1 MENYA
6 KKPKK
11 SNNKYVL
18 LEKPMF
24 FNSKLNKE
32 QSSIQQNNF
41 KDITINN
48 STKQYHDKKE
58 NEIKKETNKSEFNAN
73 KNINKSINI
82 NINNNKES
90 EPKKE
95 IQFRRFEVDPNE
107 TKWASRYFRP
117 GYVKSSINEED
128 LKYINEHIQNLSKK
142 EQYDFSNIEKNT
154 HVHIFLKDE
163 EIPYESSKFPST
175 FKNID
180 FHPLLKNNLSLM
192 KYDLMTPI
200 QKVIIPYIL
209 EKKDC
214 LGCAETG
221 SGKTVSFLAPI
232 ISLLLKDGPPLK
244 DKEYIKQNSKYSN
257 SCSYP
262 VCLVLVPT
270 RELAEQIYIE
280 SRKLLYKT
288 GIVSTKCYGG
298 VPFDAQMRE
307 LRAGVDIVIGTPGR
321 VFEFIEKKI
330 LFLDLIEYLV
340 IDESDRMLDMG
351 FKPQLENIIT
361 KNKQMR
367 SKDDR
372 INLMFSATI
381 PKEVED
387 ISYEF
392 MKDNCYLI
400 STNKSKGNKKGYNA
414 NENVE
419 QLIYYV
425 KEEEKIGK
433 LHEILQTAEGNVLI
447 FLEKKKSVDKLED
460 FLLSRNY
467 NAIGIHGDK
476 IQSERQ
482 KAIKQF
488 SSGEIP
494 ILVATDVASRGLD
507 FPNVSYVFNFDMPK
521 NIEDYIHRI
530 GRTGRVG
537 NKGKAISFYNDN
549 NKQIG
554 FALVNELKKS
564 GQKIPEFLE
573 EFDYYSNN
581 YYNSEKNYQLYNS
594 SDPPFDEKKDNENDL
609 SEKNKEK
616 EFGKYKDNFDK
627 YENKGHDRYY
637 KNQYNYNNYRGRGF
651 KYHRG
656 NYYKFRRN
664 NEYNGNYRKGSDNWR
679 K

>member
-1 MENYA
+1 MEN
-6 KKPKK
+6 KEKK
-11 SNNKYVL
+11 SKKQNNKYVL

-24 FNSKLNKE
+24 FNSKLNKDKE
-32 QSSIQQNNF
+32 QSSSEQNNL
-41 KDITINN
+41 KDINTNN
-48 STKQYHDKKE
+48 SSKQIPDKINIDKKKE
-58 NEIKKETNKSEFNAN
+58 NKKSELNYV
-73 KNINKSINI
+73 KNNNDNNI
-82 NINNNKES
+82 NINKES
-90 EPKKE
+90 KPTNE
-95 IQFRRFEVDPNE
+95 IKFRCFEVDPNE
-107 TKWASRYFRP
+107 TKWASRYGRP
-117 GYVKSSINEED
+117 GYVKSSKNEED
-128 LKYINEHIQNLSKK
+128 EKYINEHLKNLEKK
-142 EQYDFSNIEKNT
+142 DEFDFNAMEKNT
-154 HVHIFLKDE
+154 HIHIFLKNKEISDE
-163 EIPYESSKFPST
+163 YQQFSSS

-180 FHPLLKNNLSLM
+180 FHPLLKKNLIKM
-192 KYDLMTPI
+192 KYDKMTPI
-200 QKVIIPYIL
+200 QKAIIPYIL
-209 EKKDC
+209 QKNDC

-221 SGKTVSFLAPI
+221 SGKTVAFLAPI
-232 ISLLLKDGPPLK
+232 ISLLLKDGPPIE
-244 DKEYIKQNSKYSN
+244 DKEYLKQNSKYSN

-288 GIVSTKCYGG
+288 GIVVSKCYGG
-298 VPFDAQMRE
+298 VPIDGQIRE
-307 LRAGVDIVIGTPGR
+307 LRQGVDIVIGTPGR
-321 VFEFIEKKI
+321 IIEFIDKKV
-330 LFLDLIEYLV
+330 LYLNLIEYLV

-351 FKPQLENIIT
+351 FKPQLENIIND
-361 KNKQMR
+361 NKQM
-367 SKDDR
+367 KQKEKR

-381 PKEVED
+381 PEEVEE

-392 MKDNCYLI
+392 MKENCYLI
-400 STNKSKGNKKGYNA
+400 STNKNRGNKKEYNA

-425 KEEEKIGK
+425 KEEEKIAK
-433 LHEILQTAEGNVLI
+433 LHEILQTTEGNVLV
-447 FLEKKKSVDKLED
+447 FLEKKKSVDKLEN

-482 KAIKQF
+482 KAIKKF

-537 NKGKAISFYNDN
+537 NKGKAISFYNEN

-554 FALVNELKKS
+554 QALVNELKKS

-573 EFDYYSNN
+573 EFDYYNYNN
-581 YYNSEKNYQLYNS
+581 YQFYNG
-594 SDPPFDEKKDNENDL
+594 DITPFDD
-609 SEKNKEK
+609 NKEYNDENK
-616 EFGKYKDNFDK
+616 DQELYKYNDKFDR
-627 YENKGHDRYY
+627 YENKGYDKYY
-637 KNQYNYNNYRGRGF
+637 RNQYNYNNYRGRGY
-651 KYHRG
+651 KNYNYNRG
-656 NYYKFRRN
+656 NYYKYKRN
-664 NEYNGNYRKGSDNWR
+664 NEYNGNYHKGGDNWR

>member
-1 MENYA
+1 MEN
-6 KKPKK
+6 KEKK
-11 SNNKYVL
+11 SKKQNNKYVL

-24 FNSKLNKE
+24 FNSKLNKDKE
-32 QSSIQQNNF
+32 QSSSEQNNL
-41 KDITINN
+41 KDINTNN
-48 STKQYHDKKE
+48 SSKQIPDEINIDKKKE
-58 NEIKKETNKSEFNAN
+58 NKKSELNYV
-73 KNINKSINI
+73 KNNNDNNI
-82 NINNNKES
+82 NINKES
-90 EPKKE
+90 KPTNE
-95 IQFRRFEVDPNE
+95 IKFRCFEVDPNE
-107 TKWASRYFRP
+107 TKWASRYGRP
-117 GYVKSSINEED
+117 GYVKSSKNEED
-128 LKYINEHIQNLSKK
+128 EKYINEHLKNLEKK
-142 EQYDFSNIEKNT
+142 DEFDFNAMEKNT
-154 HVHIFLKDE
+154 HIHIFLKNKEISDE
-163 EIPYESSKFPST
+163 YQQFSSS

-180 FHPLLKNNLSLM
+180 FHPLLKKNLIKM
-192 KYDLMTPI
+192 KYDKMTPI
-200 QKVIIPYIL
+200 QKAIIPHIL
-209 EKKDC
+209 QKNDC

-221 SGKTVSFLAPI
+221 SGKTVAFLAPI
-232 ISLLLKDGPPLK
+232 ISLLLKDGPPIE
-244 DKEYIKQNSKYSN
+244 DKEYLKQNSKYSN

-288 GIVSTKCYGG
+288 GIVVSKCYGG
-298 VPFDAQMRE
+298 VPIDGQIRE
-307 LRAGVDIVIGTPGR
+307 LRQGVDIVIGTPGR
-321 VFEFIEKKI
+321 IIEFIDKKV
-330 LFLDLIEYLV
+330 LYLNLIEYLV

-351 FKPQLENIIT
+351 FKPQLENIIND
-361 KNKQMR
+361 NKQM
-367 SKDDR
+367 KQKEKR

-381 PKEVED
+381 PEEVEE

-392 MKDNCYLI
+392 MKENCYLI
-400 STNKSKGNKKGYNA
+400 STNKNRGNKKEYNA

-425 KEEEKIGK
+425 KEEEKIAK
-433 LHEILQTAEGNVLI
+433 LHEILQTTEGNVLV
-447 FLEKKKSVDKLED
+447 FLEKKKSVDKLEN

-482 KAIKQF
+482 KAIKKF

-537 NKGKAISFYNDN
+537 NKGKAISFYNEN

-554 FALVNELKKS
+554 QALVNELKKS

-573 EFDYYSNN
+573 EFDYYNYNN
-581 YYNSEKNYQLYNS
+581 YQFYNSDITPL
-594 SDPPFDEKKDNENDL
+594 DD
-609 SEKNKEK
+609 NKEYNDGNK
-616 EFGKYKDNFDK
+616 DQELYKYNDKFDR
-627 YENKGHDRYY
+627 YENKGYDKYY
-637 KNQYNYNNYRGRGF
+637 RNQYNYNNYRGRGY
-651 KYHRG
+651 KNYNYNRG
-656 NYYKFRRN
+656 NYYKYKRN
-664 NEYNGNYRKGSDNWR
+664 NEYNGNYHKGGDNWR

>member
-1 MENYA
+1 ME
-6 KKPKK
+6 KDEKK
-11 SNNKYVL
+11 SKKSTNKYVL

-32 QSSIQQNNF
+32 QSSFQQNNF
-41 KDITINN
+41 KDI
-48 STKQYHDKKE
+48 
-58 NEIKKETNKSEFNAN
+58 
-73 KNINKSINI
+73 NINKESKQNINKKEKEVKNEINKFELNINKNNI
-82 NINNNKES
+82 NINKDS

-95 IQFRRFEVDPNE
+95 IQFRRFEIDPNE
-107 TKWASRYFRP
+107 TKWASRYGRP
-117 GYVKSSINEED
+117 GFVKSSKNEED

-142 EQYDFSNIEKNT
+142 DQFDFSTIEKNT
-154 HVHIFLKDE
+154 HIHIFLKNE
-163 EIPYESSKFPST
+163 EISYESSKFPST

-180 FHPLLKNNLSLM
+180 FHPLLKNNLTLM

-209 EKKDC
+209 DKKDC

-232 ISLLLKDGPPLK
+232 ISLLLKDGPPIE
-244 DKEYIKQNSKYSN
+244 DKELLKQNSKYSN

-288 GIVSTKCYGG
+288 GIVVTKCYGG
-298 VPFDAQMRE
+298 VPFDGQMRE
-307 LRAGVDIVIGTPGR
+307 LRQGVDIVIGTPGR
-321 VFEFIEKKI
+321 IFEFIEKKI
-330 LFLDLIEYLV
+330 LYLDLIEYLV

-351 FKPQLENIIT
+351 FKPQLENIII
-361 KNKQMR
+361 KNKQM
-367 SKDDR
+367 KPKHKR

-381 PKEVED
+381 PEEVEE

-392 MKDNCYLI
+392 MNENCYLI
-400 STNKSKGNKKGYNA
+400 STNKNKGNKKGYNV

-425 KEEEKIGK
+425 KEEEKIAK
-433 LHEILQTAEGNVLI
+433 LHEILQTTEGNVLI

-488 SSGEIP
+488 SSGDIP

-537 NKGKAISFYNDN
+537 NKGKAISFYNEN

-573 EFDYYSNN
+573 EFEYYNNYNYSNN
-581 YYNSEKNYQLYNS
+581 YQFYNS
-594 SDPPFDEKKDNENDL
+594 DIPPFNDKNEYEND
-609 SEKNKEK
+609 SNEKNKEK
-616 EFGKYKDNFDK
+616 EFLKYNDKFDK
-627 YENKGHDRYY
+627 YENKGHAQYY

-651 KYHRG
+651 KYHGG

>member
-1 MENYA
+1 MEN
-6 KKPKK
+6 KEKK
-11 SNNKYVL
+11 SKKQNNKYVL

-24 FNSKLNKE
+24 FNSKLNKDKE
-32 QSSIQQNNF
+32 QSTSEQNNL
-41 KDITINN
+41 KDINTNN
-48 STKQYHDKKE
+48 SSKQIPDKINIDKKKE
-58 NEIKKETNKSEFNAN
+58 NKKSELNYV
-73 KNINKSINI
+73 KNNNDNNI
-82 NINNNKES
+82 NINKES
-90 EPKKE
+90 KPTNE
-95 IQFRRFEVDPNE
+95 IKFRCFEVDPNE
-107 TKWASRYFRP
+107 TKWASRYGRP
-117 GYVKSSINEED
+117 GYVKSSKNEED
-128 LKYINEHIQNLSKK
+128 EKYINEHLKNLEKK
-142 EQYDFSNIEKNT
+142 DEFDFNAMEKNT
-154 HVHIFLKDE
+154 HIHIFLKNKEISDE
-163 EIPYESSKFPST
+163 YQQFSSS

-180 FHPLLKNNLSLM
+180 FHPLLKKNLIKM
-192 KYDLMTPI
+192 KYDKMTPI
-200 QKVIIPYIL
+200 QKAIIPYIL
-209 EKKDC
+209 QKNDC

-221 SGKTVSFLAPI
+221 SGKTVAFLAPI
-232 ISLLLKDGPPLK
+232 ISLLLKDGPPIE
-244 DKEYIKQNSKYSN
+244 DKEYLKQNSKYSN

-288 GIVSTKCYGG
+288 GIVVSKCYGG
-298 VPFDAQMRE
+298 VPIDGQIRE
-307 LRAGVDIVIGTPGR
+307 LRQGVDIVIGTPGR
-321 VFEFIEKKI
+321 IIEFIDKKV
-330 LFLDLIEYLV
+330 LYLNLIEYLV

-351 FKPQLENIIT
+351 FKPQLENIIND
-361 KNKQMR
+361 NKQM
-367 SKDDR
+367 KQKEKR

-381 PKEVED
+381 PEEVEE

-392 MKDNCYLI
+392 MKENCYLI
-400 STNKSKGNKKGYNA
+400 STNKNRGNKKEYNA

-425 KEEEKIGK
+425 KEEEKIAK
-433 LHEILQTAEGNVLI
+433 LHEILQTTEGNVLV
-447 FLEKKKSVDKLED
+447 FLEKKKSVDKLEN

-482 KAIKQF
+482 KAIKKF

-537 NKGKAISFYNDN
+537 NKGKAISFYNEN

-554 FALVNELKKS
+554 QALVNELKKS

-573 EFDYYSNN
+573 EFDYYNYNN
-581 YYNSEKNYQLYNS
+581 YQFYNSDITPL
-594 SDPPFDEKKDNENDL
+594 DD
-609 SEKNKEK
+609 NKEYNDENK
-616 EFGKYKDNFDK
+616 DQELYKYNDKFDR
-627 YENKGHDRYY
+627 YENKGYDKYY
-637 KNQYNYNNYRGRGF
+637 RNQYNYNNYRGRGY
-651 KYHRG
+651 KNYNYNRG
-656 NYYKFRRN
+656 NYYKYKRN
-664 NEYNGNYRKGSDNWR
+664 NEYNGNYHKGGDNWR

>member
-1 MENYA
+1 MEPSE
-6 KKPKK
+6 KKKK
-11 SNNKYVL
+11 KENNKYVL

-24 FNSKLNKE
+24 FNSKLNKA
-32 QSSIQQNNF
+32 QSQPLSKNN

-48 STKQYHDKKE
+48 ISNKSKE
-58 NEIKKETNKSEFNAN
+58 KNEIENNNSNTNKEP
-73 KNINKSINI
+73 
-82 NINNNKES
+82 ES
-90 EPKKE
+90 KYRCFK
-95 IQFRRFEVDPNE
+95 VDPNE
-107 TKWASRYFRP
+107 TKWASRYGRP
-117 GYVKSSINEED
+117 GYVKSSKNEED
-128 LKYINEHIQNLSKK
+128 EKYINEHLKNLEKK
-142 EQYDFSNIEKNT
+142 DQFDFDSIEKST
-154 HVHIFLKDE
+154 HIHIFLKDK
-163 EIPYESSKFPST
+163 EIIDETSNLPSS
-175 FKNID
+175 FKDID
-180 FHPLLKNNLSLM
+180 FHPLLKKNLIKM
-192 KYDLMTPI
+192 KYNQMTPI

-209 EKKDC
+209 NKKDC

-221 SGKTVSFLAPI
+221 SGKTVAFLAPI
-232 ISLLLKDGPPLK
+232 ISLLLKDGPPLE
-244 DKEYIKQNSKYSN
+244 DKEYLKQNSKYSN

-262 VCLVLVPT
+262 VCIILVPT

-288 GIVSTKCYGG
+288 GIVVTKCYGG
-298 VPFDAQMRE
+298 VPLDSQIKD
-307 LRAGVDIVIGTPGR
+307 LRLGSDIIIGTPGR
-321 VFEFIEKKI
+321 IIEFIDKKI
-330 LFLDLIEYLV
+330 LYLNLIEYLV

-351 FKPQLENIIT
+351 FKPQLENIIS

-367 SKDDR
+367 KKEER

-381 PKEVED
+381 PEEVEE

-392 MKDNCYLI
+392 MKDDCYLI
-400 STNKSKGNKKGYNA
+400 STNKNKENKKGYNA

-425 KEEEKIGK
+425 NEDEKISK

-447 FLEKKKSVDKLED
+447 FLEKKKSVDKLEN
-460 FLLSRNY
+460 FLLLRNY

-507 FPNVSYVFNFDMPK
+507 FPNVSYVFNYDMPK

-549 NKQIG
+549 NRQIG
-554 FALVNELKKS
+554 EALVNELKKS
-564 GQKIPEFLE
+564 GQKIPDFLE
-573 EFDYYSNN
+573 EFDYYNNYNNEFYNSNN
-581 YYNSEKNYQLYNS
+581 IRPY
-594 SDPPFDEKKDNENDL
+594 DESKKYENDYDD
-609 SEKNKEK
+609 KNKEK
-616 EFGKYKDNFDK
+616 ELFEKNYKFDK
-627 YENKGHDRYY
+627 YENKGYDKSYR
-637 KNQYNYNNYRGRGF
+637 NQYNYNYYRGRGF
-651 KYHRG
+651 KNHRG

-664 NEYNGNYRKGSDNWR
+664 NEYNGNYHKDNGNWR

>member
-1 MENYA
+1 MENKE
-6 KKPKK
+6 KKTKK
-11 SNNKYVL
+11 QNNKYVL

-24 FNSKLNKE
+24 FNSKLNKDKE
-32 QSSIQQNNF
+32 QSSSEQNNL
-41 KDITINN
+41 KDINTNN
-48 STKQYHDKKE
+48 SSKQIPDKINIDKKKE
-58 NEIKKETNKSEFNAN
+58 NKKSELNYV
-73 KNINKSINI
+73 KNNNDNNI
-82 NINNNKES
+82 NINKES
-90 EPKKE
+90 KPTNE
-95 IQFRRFEVDPNE
+95 IKFRCFEVDPNE
-107 TKWASRYFRP
+107 TKWASRYGRP
-117 GYVKSSINEED
+117 GYVKSSKNEED
-128 LKYINEHIQNLSKK
+128 EKYINEHLKNLEKK
-142 EQYDFSNIEKNT
+142 DEFDFNAMEKNT
-154 HVHIFLKDE
+154 HIHIFLKNKEISDE
-163 EIPYESSKFPST
+163 YQQFSSS

-180 FHPLLKNNLSLM
+180 FHPLLKKNLIKM
-192 KYDLMTPI
+192 KYDKMTPI
-200 QKVIIPYIL
+200 QKAIIPYIL
-209 EKKDC
+209 QKNDC

-221 SGKTVSFLAPI
+221 SGKTVAFLAPI
-232 ISLLLKDGPPLK
+232 ISLLLKDGPPIE
-244 DKEYIKQNSKYSN
+244 DKEYLKQNSKYSN

-288 GIVSTKCYGG
+288 GIVVSKCYGG
-298 VPFDAQMRE
+298 VPIDGQIRE
-307 LRAGVDIVIGTPGR
+307 LRQGVDIVIGTPGR
-321 VFEFIEKKI
+321 IIEFIDKKV
-330 LFLDLIEYLV
+330 LYLNLIEYLV

-351 FKPQLENIIT
+351 FKPQLENIIND
-361 KNKQMR
+361 NKQM
-367 SKDDR
+367 KQKEKR

-381 PKEVED
+381 PEEVEE

-392 MKDNCYLI
+392 MKENCYLI
-400 STNKSKGNKKGYNA
+400 STNKNRGNKKEYNA

-425 KEEEKIGK
+425 KEEEKIAK
-433 LHEILQTAEGNVLI
+433 LHEILQTTEGNVLV
-447 FLEKKKSVDKLED
+447 FLEKKKSVDKLEN

-482 KAIKQF
+482 KAIKKF

-537 NKGKAISFYNDN
+537 NKGKAISFYNEN

-554 FALVNELKKS
+554 QALVNELKKS

-573 EFDYYSNN
+573 EFDYYNYNN
-581 YYNSEKNYQLYNS
+581 YQFYNSDITPL
-594 SDPPFDEKKDNENDL
+594 DD
-609 SEKNKEK
+609 NKEYNDENK
-616 EFGKYKDNFDK
+616 DQELYKYNDKFDR
-627 YENKGHDRYY
+627 YENKGYDKYY
-637 KNQYNYNNYRGRGF
+637 RNQYNYNNYRGRGY
-651 KYHRG
+651 KNYNYNRG
-656 NYYKFRRN
+656 NYYKYKRN
-664 NEYNGNYRKGSDNWR
+664 NEYNGNYHKGGDNWR

>member
-1 MENYA
+1 MEN
-6 KKPKK
+6 KEKK
-11 SNNKYVL
+11 SKKQNNKYVL

-24 FNSKLNKE
+24 FNSKLNKDKE
-32 QSSIQQNNF
+32 QSSSEQNNL
-41 KDITINN
+41 KDINTNN
-48 STKQYHDKKE
+48 SSKQIPDEINIDKKKE
-58 NEIKKETNKSEFNAN
+58 NKKSELNYVK
-73 KNINKSINI
+73 KNNDNNI
-82 NINNNKES
+82 NINKES
-90 EPKKE
+90 KPTNE
-95 IQFRRFEVDPNE
+95 IKFRCFEVDPNE
-107 TKWASRYFRP
+107 TKWASRYGRP
-117 GYVKSSINEED
+117 GYVKSSKNEED
-128 LKYINEHIQNLSKK
+128 EKYINEHLKNLEKK
-142 EQYDFSNIEKNT
+142 DEFDFNAMEKNT
-154 HVHIFLKDE
+154 HIHIFLKNKEISDE
-163 EIPYESSKFPST
+163 YQQFSSS

-180 FHPLLKNNLSLM
+180 FHPLLKKNLIKM
-192 KYDLMTPI
+192 KYDKMTPI
-200 QKVIIPYIL
+200 QKAIIPYIL
-209 EKKDC
+209 QKNDC

-221 SGKTVSFLAPI
+221 SGKTVAFLAPI
-232 ISLLLKDGPPLK
+232 ISLLLKDGPPIE
-244 DKEYIKQNSKYSN
+244 DKEYLKQNSKYSN

-288 GIVSTKCYGG
+288 GIVVSKCYGG
-298 VPFDAQMRE
+298 VPIDGQIRE
-307 LRAGVDIVIGTPGR
+307 LRQGVDIVIGTPGR
-321 VFEFIEKKI
+321 IIEFIDKKV
-330 LFLDLIEYLV
+330 LYLNLIEYLV

-351 FKPQLENIIT
+351 FKPQLENIIND
-361 KNKQMR
+361 NKQM
-367 SKDDR
+367 KQKEKR

-381 PKEVED
+381 PEEVEE

-392 MKDNCYLI
+392 MKENCYLI
-400 STNKSKGNKKGYNA
+400 STNKNRGNKKEYNA

-425 KEEEKIGK
+425 KEEEKIAK
-433 LHEILQTAEGNVLI
+433 LHEILQTTEGNVLV
-447 FLEKKKSVDKLED
+447 FLEKKKSVDKLEN

-482 KAIKQF
+482 KAIKKF

-537 NKGKAISFYNDN
+537 NKGKAISFYNEN

-554 FALVNELKKS
+554 QALVNELKKS

-573 EFDYYSNN
+573 EFDYYNYNN
-581 YYNSEKNYQLYNS
+581 YQFYNS
-594 SDPPFDEKKDNENDL
+594 DITPFDD
-609 SEKNKEK
+609 NKEYNDENK
-616 EFGKYKDNFDK
+616 DQELYKYNDKFDR
-627 YENKGHDRYY
+627 YENKGYDKYY
-637 KNQYNYNNYRGRGF
+637 RNQYNYNNYRGRGY
-651 KYHRG
+651 KNYNYNRG
-656 NYYKFRRN
+656 NYYKYKRN
-664 NEYNGNYRKGSDNWR
+664 NEYNGNYHKGGDNWR

>member
-1 MENYA
+1 MEN
-6 KKPKK
+6 KEKK
-11 SNNKYVL
+11 SKKQNNKYVL

-24 FNSKLNKE
+24 FNSKLNKDKE
-32 QSSIQQNNF
+32 QSSSEQNNL
-41 KDITINN
+41 KDINTNN
-48 STKQYHDKKE
+48 SSKQIPDKINIDKKKE
-58 NEIKKETNKSEFNAN
+58 NKKSELNYV
-73 KNINKSINI
+73 KNNNDNNI
-82 NINNNKES
+82 NINKES
-90 EPKKE
+90 KPTNE
-95 IQFRRFEVDPNE
+95 IKFRCFEVDPNE
-107 TKWASRYFRP
+107 TKWASRYGRP
-117 GYVKSSINEED
+117 GYVKSSKNEED
-128 LKYINEHIQNLSKK
+128 EKYINEHLKNLEKK
-142 EQYDFSNIEKNT
+142 DEFDFNAMEKNT
-154 HVHIFLKDE
+154 HIHIFLKNKEISDE
-163 EIPYESSKFPST
+163 YQQFSSS

-180 FHPLLKNNLSLM
+180 FHPLLKKNLIKM
-192 KYDLMTPI
+192 KYDKMTPI
-200 QKVIIPYIL
+200 QKAIIPYIL
-209 EKKDC
+209 QKNDC

-221 SGKTVSFLAPI
+221 SGKTVAFLAPI
-232 ISLLLKDGPPLK
+232 ISLLLKDGPPIE
-244 DKEYIKQNSKYSN
+244 DKEYLKQNSKYSN

-288 GIVSTKCYGG
+288 GIVVSKCYGG
-298 VPFDAQMRE
+298 VPIDGQIRE
-307 LRAGVDIVIGTPGR
+307 LRQGVDIVIGTPGR
-321 VFEFIEKKI
+321 IIEFIDKKV
-330 LFLDLIEYLV
+330 LYLNLIEYLV

-351 FKPQLENIIT
+351 FKPQLENIIND
-361 KNKQMR
+361 NKQM
-367 SKDDR
+367 KPKEKR

-381 PKEVED
+381 PEEVEE

-392 MKDNCYLI
+392 MKENCYLI
-400 STNKSKGNKKGYNA
+400 STNKNRGNKKEYNA

-425 KEEEKIGK
+425 KEEEKIAK
-433 LHEILQTAEGNVLI
+433 LHEILQTTEGNVLV
-447 FLEKKKSVDKLED
+447 FLEKKKSVDKLEN

-482 KAIKQF
+482 KAIKKF

-537 NKGKAISFYNDN
+537 NKGKAISFYNEN

-554 FALVNELKKS
+554 QALVNELKKS

-573 EFDYYSNN
+573 EFDYYNYNN
-581 YYNSEKNYQLYNS
+581 YQFYNSDITPL
-594 SDPPFDEKKDNENDL
+594 DD
-609 SEKNKEK
+609 NKEYNDENK
-616 EFGKYKDNFDK
+616 DQELYKYNDKFDR
-627 YENKGHDRYY
+627 YENKGYDKYY
-637 KNQYNYNNYRGRGF
+637 RNQYNYNNYRGRGY
-651 KYHRG
+651 KNYNYNRG
-656 NYYKFRRN
+656 NYYKYKRN
-664 NEYNGNYRKGSDNWR
+664 NEYNGNYHKGGDNWR

>member
-1 MENYA
+1 MEN
-6 KKPKK
+6 KEKK
-11 SNNKYVL
+11 SKKQNNKYVL

-24 FNSKLNKE
+24 FNSKLNKDKE
-32 QSSIQQNNF
+32 QSFSEQNNL
-41 KDITINN
+41 KDINTNN
-48 STKQYHDKKE
+48 SSKQISDKINIDKKKE
-58 NEIKKETNKSEFNAN
+58 NKKSELNYV
-73 KNINKSINI
+73 KNNNDNNI
-82 NINNNKES
+82 NINKES
-90 EPKKE
+90 KPTNE
-95 IQFRRFEVDPNE
+95 IKFRCFEVDPNE
-107 TKWASRYFRP
+107 TKWASRYGRP
-117 GYVKSSINEED
+117 GYVKSSKNEED
-128 LKYINEHIQNLSKK
+128 EKYINEHLKNLEKK
-142 EQYDFSNIEKNT
+142 DEFNFSAMEKNT
-154 HVHIFLKDE
+154 HIHIFLKNKEISDE
-163 EIPYESSKFPST
+163 YQQFSSS

-180 FHPLLKNNLSLM
+180 FHPLLKKNLIKM
-192 KYDLMTPI
+192 KYDKMTPI
-200 QKVIIPYIL
+200 QKAIIPYIL
-209 EKKDC
+209 QKNDC

-221 SGKTVSFLAPI
+221 SGKTVAFLAPI
-232 ISLLLKDGPPLK
+232 ISLLLKDGPPIE
-244 DKEYIKQNSKYSN
+244 DKEYLKQNSKYSN

-288 GIVSTKCYGG
+288 GIVVSKCYGG
-298 VPFDAQMRE
+298 VPIDGQIRE
-307 LRAGVDIVIGTPGR
+307 LRQGVDIVIGTPGR
-321 VFEFIEKKI
+321 IIEFIDKKV
-330 LFLDLIEYLV
+330 LYLNLIEYLV

-351 FKPQLENIIT
+351 FKPQLENIIND
-361 KNKQMR
+361 NKQM
-367 SKDDR
+367 KPKEKR

-381 PKEVED
+381 PEEVEE

-392 MKDNCYLI
+392 MKENCYLI
-400 STNKSKGNKKGYNA
+400 STNKNRGNKKEYNA

-425 KEEEKIGK
+425 KEEEKIAK
-433 LHEILQTAEGNVLI
+433 LHEILQTTEGNVLV
-447 FLEKKKSVDKLED
+447 FLEKKKSVDKLEN

-482 KAIKQF
+482 KAIKKF

-537 NKGKAISFYNDN
+537 NKGKAISFYNEN

-554 FALVNELKKS
+554 QALVNELKKS

-573 EFDYYSNN
+573 EFDYYNYNN
-581 YYNSEKNYQLYNS
+581 YQFYNSDITPL
-594 SDPPFDEKKDNENDL
+594 DD
-609 SEKNKEK
+609 NKEYNDENK
-616 EFGKYKDNFDK
+616 DQELYKYNDKFDR
-627 YENKGHDRYY
+627 YENKGYDKYHR
-637 KNQYNYNNYRGRGF
+637 NQYNYNNYRGRGY
-651 KYHRG
+651 KNYNYNRG
-656 NYYKFRRN
+656 NYYKYKRN
-664 NEYNGNYRKGSDNWR
+664 NEYNGNYHKGGDNWR

>member
-1 MENYA
+1 MENKERKS
-6 KKPKK
+6 KKQ
-11 SNNKYVL
+11 NNKYVL

-24 FNSKLNKE
+24 FNSKLNKDKE
-32 QSSIQQNNF
+32 QSSSEQNNL
-41 KDITINN
+41 KDINTNN
-48 STKQYHDKKE
+48 SSKQIPEKINIDKKKE
-58 NEIKKETNKSEFNAN
+58 NKKSELNYV
-73 KNINKSINI
+73 KNNNDNNI
-82 NINNNKES
+82 NINKES
-90 EPKKE
+90 KPTNE
-95 IQFRRFEVDPNE
+95 IKFRCFEVDPNE
-107 TKWASRYFRP
+107 TKWASRYGRP
-117 GYVKSSINEED
+117 GYVKSSKNEED
-128 LKYINEHIQNLSKK
+128 EKYINEHLKNLEKK
-142 EQYDFSNIEKNT
+142 DEFDFNAMEKNT
-154 HVHIFLKDE
+154 HIHIFLKNKEISDE
-163 EIPYESSKFPST
+163 YQQFSSS

-180 FHPLLKNNLSLM
+180 FHPLLKKNLIKM
-192 KYDLMTPI
+192 KYDKMTPI
-200 QKVIIPYIL
+200 QKAIIPYIL
-209 EKKDC
+209 QKNDC

-221 SGKTVSFLAPI
+221 SGKTVAFLAPI
-232 ISLLLKDGPPLK
+232 ISLLLKDGPPIE
-244 DKEYIKQNSKYSN
+244 DKEYLKQNSKYSN

-288 GIVSTKCYGG
+288 GIVVSKCYGG
-298 VPFDAQMRE
+298 VPIDGQIRE
-307 LRAGVDIVIGTPGR
+307 LRQGVDIVIGTPGR
-321 VFEFIEKKI
+321 IIEFIDKKV
-330 LFLDLIEYLV
+330 LYLNLIEYLV

-351 FKPQLENIIT
+351 FKPQLENIIND
-361 KNKQMR
+361 NKQM
-367 SKDDR
+367 KQKEKR

-381 PKEVED
+381 PEEVEE

-392 MKDNCYLI
+392 MKENCYLI
-400 STNKSKGNKKGYNA
+400 STNKNRGNKKEYNA

-425 KEEEKIGK
+425 KEEEKIAK
-433 LHEILQTAEGNVLI
+433 LHEILQTTEGNVLV
-447 FLEKKKSVDKLED
+447 FLEKKKSVDKLEN

-482 KAIKQF
+482 KAIKKF

-537 NKGKAISFYNDN
+537 NKGKAISFYNEN

-554 FALVNELKKS
+554 QALVNELKKS

-573 EFDYYSNN
+573 EFDYYNYNN
-581 YYNSEKNYQLYNS
+581 YQFYNSDITPL
-594 SDPPFDEKKDNENDL
+594 DD
-609 SEKNKEK
+609 NKEYNDENK
-616 EFGKYKDNFDK
+616 DQELYKYNDKFDR
-627 YENKGHDRYY
+627 YENKGYDKYY
-637 KNQYNYNNYRGRGF
+637 RNQYNYNNYRGRGY
-651 KYHRG
+651 KNYNYNRG
-656 NYYKFRRN
+656 NYYKYKRN
-664 NEYNGNYRKGSDNWR
+664 NEYNGNYHKGGDNWR

>member
-1 MENYA
+1 MEN
-6 KKPKK
+6 KEKK
-11 SNNKYVL
+11 SKKQNNKYVL

-24 FNSKLNKE
+24 FNSKLNKDKE
-32 QSSIQQNNF
+32 QSSSEQNNL
-41 KDITINN
+41 KDININN
-48 STKQYHDKKE
+48 SSKQIPEKINIDKKKE
-58 NEIKKETNKSEFNAN
+58 NKKSELNYV
-73 KNINKSINI
+73 KNNNDNNI
-82 NINNNKES
+82 NINKES
-90 EPKKE
+90 KPTNE
-95 IQFRRFEVDPNE
+95 IKFRCFEVDPNE
-107 TKWASRYFRP
+107 TKWASRYGRP
-117 GYVKSSINEED
+117 GYVKSSKNEED
-128 LKYINEHIQNLSKK
+128 EKYINEHLKNLEKK
-142 EQYDFSNIEKNT
+142 DEFDFNAMEKNT
-154 HVHIFLKDE
+154 HIHIFLKNKEISDE
-163 EIPYESSKFPST
+163 YQQFSSS

-180 FHPLLKNNLSLM
+180 FHPLLKKNLIKM
-192 KYDLMTPI
+192 KYDKMTPI
-200 QKVIIPYIL
+200 QKAIIPYIL
-209 EKKDC
+209 QKNDC

-221 SGKTVSFLAPI
+221 SGKTVAFLAPI
-232 ISLLLKDGPPLK
+232 ISLLLKDGPPIE
-244 DKEYIKQNSKYSN
+244 DKEYLKQNSKYSN

-288 GIVSTKCYGG
+288 GIVVSKCYGG
-298 VPFDAQMRE
+298 VPIDGQIRE
-307 LRAGVDIVIGTPGR
+307 LRQGVDIVIGTPGR
-321 VFEFIEKKI
+321 IIEFIDKKV
-330 LFLDLIEYLV
+330 LYLNLIEYLV

-351 FKPQLENIIT
+351 FKPQLENIIND
-361 KNKQMR
+361 NKQM
-367 SKDDR
+367 KQKEKR

-381 PKEVED
+381 PEEVEE

-392 MKDNCYLI
+392 MKENCYLI
-400 STNKSKGNKKGYNA
+400 STNKNRGNKKEYNA

-425 KEEEKIGK
+425 KEEEKIAK
-433 LHEILQTAEGNVLI
+433 LHEILQTTEGNVLV
-447 FLEKKKSVDKLED
+447 FLEKKKSVDKLEN

-482 KAIKQF
+482 KAIKKF

-537 NKGKAISFYNDN
+537 NKGKAISFYNEN

-554 FALVNELKKS
+554 QALVNELKKS

-573 EFDYYSNN
+573 EFDYYNYNN
-581 YYNSEKNYQLYNS
+581 YQFYNSDITPL
-594 SDPPFDEKKDNENDL
+594 DD
-609 SEKNKEK
+609 NKEYNDENK
-616 EFGKYKDNFDK
+616 DQELYKYNDKFDR
-627 YENKGHDRYY
+627 YENKGYDKYY
-637 KNQYNYNNYRGRGF
+637 RNQYNYNNYRGRGY
-651 KYHRG
+651 KNYNYNRG
-656 NYYKFRRN
+656 NYYKYKRN
-664 NEYNGNYRKGSDNWR
+664 NEYNGNYHKGGDNWR

>member
-1 MENYA
+1 MEPSE
-6 KKPKK
+6 KKKK
-11 SNNKYVL
+11 KENNKYVL

-24 FNSKLNKE
+24 FNSKLNKA
-32 QSSIQQNNF
+32 QSQPLSKNN

-48 STKQYHDKKE
+48 ISNKSKE
-58 NEIKKETNKSEFNAN
+58 KNEIENNNSNTNKEP
-73 KNINKSINI
+73 
-82 NINNNKES
+82 ES
-90 EPKKE
+90 KYRCFK
-95 IQFRRFEVDPNE
+95 VDPNE
-107 TKWASRYFRP
+107 TKWASRYGRP
-117 GYVKSSINEED
+117 GYVKSSKNEED
-128 LKYINEHIQNLSKK
+128 EKYINEHLKNLEKK
-142 EQYDFSNIEKNT
+142 DQFDFDSIEKST
-154 HVHIFLKDE
+154 HIHIFLKDK
-163 EIPYESSKFPST
+163 EITDETSNLPSS
-175 FKNID
+175 FKDID
-180 FHPLLKNNLSLM
+180 FHPLLKKNLIKM
-192 KYDLMTPI
+192 KYNQMTPI

-209 EKKDC
+209 NKKDC

-221 SGKTVSFLAPI
+221 SGKTVAFLAPI
-232 ISLLLKDGPPLK
+232 ISLLLKDGPPLE
-244 DKEYIKQNSKYSN
+244 DKEYLKQNSKYSN

-262 VCLVLVPT
+262 VCIILVPT

-288 GIVSTKCYGG
+288 GIVVTKCYGG
-298 VPFDAQMRE
+298 VPLDSQIKD
-307 LRAGVDIVIGTPGR
+307 LRLGSDIIIGTPGR
-321 VFEFIEKKI
+321 IIEFIDKKI
-330 LFLDLIEYLV
+330 LYLNLIEYLV

-351 FKPQLENIIT
+351 FKPQLENIIS

-367 SKDDR
+367 KKEER

-381 PKEVED
+381 PEEVEE

-392 MKDNCYLI
+392 MKDDCYLI
-400 STNKSKGNKKGYNA
+400 STNKNKENKKGYNA

-425 KEEEKIGK
+425 NEDEKISK

-447 FLEKKKSVDKLED
+447 FLEKKKSVDKLEN
-460 FLLSRNY
+460 FLLLRNY

-507 FPNVSYVFNFDMPK
+507 FPNVSYVFNYDMPK

-549 NKQIG
+549 NRQIG
-554 FALVNELKKS
+554 EALVNELKKS
-564 GQKIPEFLE
+564 GQKIPDFLE
-573 EFDYYSNN
+573 EFDYYNNYNNEFYNSNN
-581 YYNSEKNYQLYNS
+581 IRPY
-594 SDPPFDEKKDNENDL
+594 DESKKYENDYDD
-609 SEKNKEK
+609 KNKEK
-616 EFGKYKDNFDK
+616 ELFEKNYKFDK
-627 YENKGHDRYY
+627 YENKGYDKCYR
-637 KNQYNYNNYRGRGF
+637 NQYNYNYYRGRGF
-651 KYHRG
+651 KNHRG

-664 NEYNGNYRKGSDNWR
+664 NEYNGNYHKDNGNWR

>member
-1 MENYA
+1 MEN
-6 KKPKK
+6 KEKK
-11 SNNKYVL
+11 SKKQNNKYVL

-24 FNSKLNKE
+24 FNSKLNKDKE
-32 QSSIQQNNF
+32 QSSSEQNNL
-41 KDITINN
+41 KDINTNN
-48 STKQYHDKKE
+48 SSKQIPDKINIDKKKE
-58 NEIKKETNKSEFNAN
+58 NKKSELNYV
-73 KNINKSINI
+73 KNNNDNNI
-82 NINNNKES
+82 NINKES
-90 EPKKE
+90 KPTNE
-95 IQFRRFEVDPNE
+95 IKFRCFEVDPNE
-107 TKWASRYFRP
+107 TKWASRYGRP
-117 GYVKSSINEED
+117 GYVKSSKNEED
-128 LKYINEHIQNLSKK
+128 EKYINEHLKNLEKK
-142 EQYDFSNIEKNT
+142 DEFDFNAMEKNT
-154 HVHIFLKDE
+154 HIHIFLKNKEISDE
-163 EIPYESSKFPST
+163 YQQFSSS

-180 FHPLLKNNLSLM
+180 FHPLLKKNLIKM
-192 KYDLMTPI
+192 KYDKMTPI
-200 QKVIIPYIL
+200 QKAIIPYIL
-209 EKKDC
+209 QKNDC

-221 SGKTVSFLAPI
+221 SGKTVAFLAPI
-232 ISLLLKDGPPLK
+232 ISLLLKDGPPIE
-244 DKEYIKQNSKYSN
+244 DKEYLKQNSKYSN

-288 GIVSTKCYGG
+288 GIVVSKCYGG
-298 VPFDAQMRE
+298 VPIDGQIRE
-307 LRAGVDIVIGTPGR
+307 LRQGVDIVIGTPGR
-321 VFEFIEKKI
+321 IIEFIDKKV
-330 LFLDLIEYLV
+330 LYLNLIEYLV

-351 FKPQLENIIT
+351 FKPQLENIIND
-361 KNKQMR
+361 NKQM
-367 SKDDR
+367 KQKEKR

-381 PKEVED
+381 PEEVEE

-392 MKDNCYLI
+392 MKENCYLI
-400 STNKSKGNKKGYNA
+400 STNKNRGNKKEYNA

-425 KEEEKIGK
+425 KEEEKIAK
-433 LHEILQTAEGNVLI
+433 LHEILQTTEGNVLV
-447 FLEKKKSVDKLED
+447 FLEKKKSVDKLEN

-482 KAIKQF
+482 KAIKKF

-537 NKGKAISFYNDN
+537 NKGKAISFYNEN

-554 FALVNELKKS
+554 QALVNELKKS

-573 EFDYYSNN
+573 EFDYYNYNN
-581 YYNSEKNYQLYNS
+581 YQFYNSDITPL
-594 SDPPFDEKKDNENDL
+594 DD
-609 SEKNKEK
+609 NKEYNDGNK
-616 EFGKYKDNFDK
+616 DQELYKYNDKFDR
-627 YENKGHDRYY
+627 YENKGYDKYY
-637 KNQYNYNNYRGRGF
+637 RNQYNYNNYRGRGY
-651 KYHRG
+651 KNYNYNRG
-656 NYYKFRRN
+656 NYYKYKRN
-664 NEYNGNYRKGSDNWR
+664 NEYNGNYHKGGDNWR

>member
-1 MENYA
+1 MEN
-6 KKPKK
+6 KEKK
-11 SNNKYVL
+11 SKKQNNKYVL

-24 FNSKLNKE
+24 FNSKLNKDKE
-32 QSSIQQNNF
+32 QSSSEQNNL
-41 KDITINN
+41 KDINTNN
-48 STKQYHDKKE
+48 SSKQIPDEINIDKKKE
-58 NEIKKETNKSEFNAN
+58 NKKSELNYV
-73 KNINKSINI
+73 KNNNDNNI
-82 NINNNKES
+82 NINKES
-90 EPKKE
+90 KPTNE
-95 IQFRRFEVDPNE
+95 IKFRCFEVDPNE
-107 TKWASRYFRP
+107 TKWASRYGRP
-117 GYVKSSINEED
+117 GYVKSSKNEED
-128 LKYINEHIQNLSKK
+128 EKYINEHLKNLEKK
-142 EQYDFSNIEKNT
+142 DEFDFNAMEKNT
-154 HVHIFLKDE
+154 HIHIFLKNKEISDE
-163 EIPYESSKFPST
+163 YQQFSSS

-180 FHPLLKNNLSLM
+180 FHPLLKKNLIKM
-192 KYDLMTPI
+192 KYDKMTPI
-200 QKVIIPYIL
+200 QKAIIPYIL
-209 EKKDC
+209 QKNDC

-221 SGKTVSFLAPI
+221 SGKTVAFLAPI
-232 ISLLLKDGPPLK
+232 ISLLLKDGPPIE
-244 DKEYIKQNSKYSN
+244 DKEYLKQNSKYSN

-288 GIVSTKCYGG
+288 GIVVSKCYGG
-298 VPFDAQMRE
+298 VPIDGQIRE
-307 LRAGVDIVIGTPGR
+307 LRQGVDIVIGTPGR
-321 VFEFIEKKI
+321 IIEFIDKKV
-330 LFLDLIEYLV
+330 LYLNLIEYLV

-351 FKPQLENIIT
+351 FKPQLENIIND
-361 KNKQMR
+361 NKQM
-367 SKDDR
+367 KQKEKR

-381 PKEVED
+381 PEEVEE

-392 MKDNCYLI
+392 MKENCYLI
-400 STNKSKGNKKGYNA
+400 STNKNRGNKKEYNA

-425 KEEEKIGK
+425 KEEEKIAK
-433 LHEILQTAEGNVLI
+433 LHEILQTTEGNVLV
-447 FLEKKKSVDKLED
+447 FLEKKKSVDKLEN

-482 KAIKQF
+482 KAIKKF

-537 NKGKAISFYNDN
+537 NKGKAISFYNEN

-554 FALVNELKKS
+554 QALVNELKKS

-573 EFDYYSNN
+573 EFDYYNYNN
-581 YYNSEKNYQLYNS
+581 YQFYNS
-594 SDPPFDEKKDNENDL
+594 DITPFDD
-609 SEKNKEK
+609 NKEYNDENK
-616 EFGKYKDNFDK
+616 DQELYKYNDKFDR
-627 YENKGHDRYY
+627 YENKGYDKYY
-637 KNQYNYNNYRGRGF
+637 RNQYNYNNYRGRGY
-651 KYHRG
+651 KNYNYNRG
-656 NYYKFRRN
+656 NYYKYKRN
-664 NEYNGNYRKGSDNWR
+664 NEYNGNYHKGGDNWR

>member
-1 MENYA
+1 MENKERKS
-6 KKPKK
+6 KKQ
-11 SNNKYVL
+11 NNKYVL

-24 FNSKLNKE
+24 FNSKLNKDKE
-32 QSSIQQNNF
+32 QSSSEQNNL
-41 KDITINN
+41 KDTNN
-48 STKQYHDKKE
+48 SSKQIPDKINIDKKKE
-58 NEIKKETNKSEFNAN
+58 NKKSELNYV
-73 KNINKSINI
+73 KNNNDNNI
-82 NINNNKES
+82 NINKES
-90 EPKKE
+90 KPTNE
-95 IQFRRFEVDPNE
+95 IKFRCFEVDPNE
-107 TKWASRYFRP
+107 TKWASRYGRP
-117 GYVKSSINEED
+117 GYVKSSKNEED
-128 LKYINEHIQNLSKK
+128 EKYINEHLKNLEKK
-142 EQYDFSNIEKNT
+142 DEFDFNAMEKNT
-154 HVHIFLKDE
+154 HIHIFLKNKEISDE
-163 EIPYESSKFPST
+163 YQQFSSS

-180 FHPLLKNNLSLM
+180 FHPLLKKNLIKM
-192 KYDLMTPI
+192 KYDKMTPI
-200 QKVIIPYIL
+200 QKAIIPYIL
-209 EKKDC
+209 QKNDC

-221 SGKTVSFLAPI
+221 SGKTVAFLAPI
-232 ISLLLKDGPPLK
+232 ISLLLKDGPPIE
-244 DKEYIKQNSKYSN
+244 DKEYLKQNSKYSN

-288 GIVSTKCYGG
+288 GIVVSKCYGG
-298 VPFDAQMRE
+298 VPIDGQIRE
-307 LRAGVDIVIGTPGR
+307 LRQGVDIVIGTPGR
-321 VFEFIEKKI
+321 IIEFIDKKV
-330 LFLDLIEYLV
+330 LYLNLIEYLV

-351 FKPQLENIIT
+351 FKPQLENIIND
-361 KNKQMR
+361 NKQM
-367 SKDDR
+367 KQKEKR

-381 PKEVED
+381 PEEVEE

-392 MKDNCYLI
+392 MKENCYLI
-400 STNKSKGNKKGYNA
+400 STNKNRGNKKEYNA

-425 KEEEKIGK
+425 KEEEKIAK
-433 LHEILQTAEGNVLI
+433 LHEILQTTEGNVLV
-447 FLEKKKSVDKLED
+447 FLEKKKSVDKLEN

-482 KAIKQF
+482 KAIKKF

-537 NKGKAISFYNDN
+537 NKGKAISFYNEN

-554 FALVNELKKS
+554 QALVNELKKS

-573 EFDYYSNN
+573 EFDYYNYNN
-581 YYNSEKNYQLYNS
+581 YQFYNSDITPL
-594 SDPPFDEKKDNENDL
+594 DD
-609 SEKNKEK
+609 NKEYNDENK
-616 EFGKYKDNFDK
+616 DQELYKYNDKFDR
-627 YENKGHDRYY
+627 YENKGYDKYY
-637 KNQYNYNNYRGRGF
+637 RNQYNYNNYRGRGY
-651 KYHRG
+651 KNYNYNRG
-656 NYYKFRRN
+656 NYYKYKRN
-664 NEYNGNYRKGSDNWR
+664 NEYNGNYHKGGDNWR

>member
-1 MENYA
+1 MEN
-6 KKPKK
+6 KEKK
-11 SNNKYVL
+11 SKKQNNKYVL

-24 FNSKLNKE
+24 FNSKLNKDKE
-32 QSSIQQNNF
+32 QSSSEQNNL
-41 KDITINN
+41 KDINTNN
-48 STKQYHDKKE
+48 SSKQIPDEINIDKKKE
-58 NEIKKETNKSEFNAN
+58 NKKSELNYV
-73 KNINKSINI
+73 KNNNDNNI
-82 NINNNKES
+82 NINKES
-90 EPKKE
+90 KPTNE
-95 IQFRRFEVDPNE
+95 IKFRCFEVDPNE
-107 TKWASRYFRP
+107 TKWASRYGRP
-117 GYVKSSINEED
+117 GYVKSSKNEED
-128 LKYINEHIQNLSKK
+128 EKYINEHLKNLEKK
-142 EQYDFSNIEKNT
+142 DEFDFNAMEKNT
-154 HVHIFLKDE
+154 HIHIFLKNKEISDE
-163 EIPYESSKFPST
+163 YQQFSSS

-180 FHPLLKNNLSLM
+180 FHPLLKKNLIKM
-192 KYDLMTPI
+192 KYDKMTPI
-200 QKVIIPYIL
+200 QKAIIPYIL
-209 EKKDC
+209 QKNDC

-221 SGKTVSFLAPI
+221 SGKTVAFLAPI
-232 ISLLLKDGPPLK
+232 ISLLLKDGPPIE
-244 DKEYIKQNSKYSN
+244 DKEYLKQNSKYSN

-288 GIVSTKCYGG
+288 GIV
-298 VPFDAQMRE
+298 
-307 LRAGVDIVIGTPGR
+307 IVIGTPGR
-321 VFEFIEKKI
+321 IIEFIDKKV
-330 LFLDLIEYLV
+330 LYLNLIEYLV

-351 FKPQLENIIT
+351 FKPQLENIIND
-361 KNKQMR
+361 NKQM
-367 SKDDR
+367 KQKEKR

-381 PKEVED
+381 PEEVEE

-392 MKDNCYLI
+392 MKENCYLI
-400 STNKSKGNKKGYNA
+400 STNKNRGNKKEYNA

-425 KEEEKIGK
+425 KEEEKIAK
-433 LHEILQTAEGNVLI
+433 LHEILQTTEGNVLV
-447 FLEKKKSVDKLED
+447 FLEKKKSVDKLEN

-482 KAIKQF
+482 KAIKKF

-537 NKGKAISFYNDN
+537 NKGKAISFYNEN

-554 FALVNELKKS
+554 QALVNELKKS

-573 EFDYYSNN
+573 EFDYYNYNN
-581 YYNSEKNYQLYNS
+581 YQFYNSDITPL
-594 SDPPFDEKKDNENDL
+594 DD
-609 SEKNKEK
+609 NKEYNEGNK
-616 EFGKYKDNFDK
+616 DQELYKYNDKFDR
-627 YENKGHDRYY
+627 YENKGYDKYY
-637 KNQYNYNNYRGRGF
+637 RNQYNYNNYRGRGY
-651 KYHRG
+651 KNYNYNRG
-656 NYYKFRRN
+656 NYYKYKRN
-664 NEYNGNYRKGSDNWR
+664 NEYNGNYHKGGDNWR

>member
-1 MENYA
+1 MKENE
-6 KKPKK
+6 KKSKK

-24 FNSKLNKE
+24 FNSKLNKN
-32 QSSIQQNNF
+32 QSSFQQNNF
-41 KDITINN
+41 KDININN
-48 STKQYHDKKE
+48 TSKQ
-58 NEIKKETNKSEFNAN
+58 
-73 KNINKSINI
+73 NINKKEKEVKNEINKFELNINKNNI
-82 NINNNKES
+82 NINKDS

-95 IQFRRFEVDPNE
+95 IQFRRFEIDPNE
-107 TKWASRYFRP
+107 TKWASRYGRP
-117 GYVKSSINEED
+117 GFVKSSKNEED

-142 EQYDFSNIEKNT
+142 DQFDFSTIEKNT
-154 HVHIFLKDE
+154 HIHIFLKNE
-163 EIPYESSKFPST
+163 EISYESSKFPST

-180 FHPLLKNNLSLM
+180 FHPLLKNNLTLM

-209 EKKDC
+209 YKKDC

-232 ISLLLKDGPPLK
+232 ISLLLKDGPPIE
-244 DKEYIKQNSKYSN
+244 DKELLKQNSKYSN

-288 GIVSTKCYGG
+288 GIVVTKCYGG
-298 VPFDAQMRE
+298 VPFDGQMRE
-307 LRAGVDIVIGTPGR
+307 LRQGVDIVIGTPGR
-321 VFEFIEKKI
+321 IFEFIEKKI
-330 LFLDLIEYLV
+330 LYLDLIEYLV

-351 FKPQLENIIT
+351 FKPQLENIII
-361 KNKQMR
+361 KNKQM
-367 SKDDR
+367 KPKEKR

-381 PKEVED
+381 PEEVEE

-392 MKDNCYLI
+392 MNENCYLI
-400 STNKSKGNKKGYNA
+400 STNKNKGNKKGYNV

-425 KEEEKIGK
+425 KEEEKIAK
-433 LHEILQTAEGNVLI
+433 LHEILQTTEGNVLI

-488 SSGEIP
+488 SSGDIP

-537 NKGKAISFYNDN
+537 NKGKAISFYNEN

-573 EFDYYSNN
+573 EFEYYNNYNYSNN
-581 YYNSEKNYQLYNS
+581 YQFYNS
-594 SDPPFDEKKDNENDL
+594 DIPPFNDKNEYEND
-609 SEKNKEK
+609 SNEKNKEK
-616 EFGKYKDNFDK
+616 EFLKYNDKFDK
-627 YENKGHDRYY
+627 YENKGHDKYY

-651 KYHRG
+651 KNHRG

>member
-1 MENYA
+1 ME
-6 KKPKK
+6 KDEKK
-11 SNNKYVL
+11 SKKSTNKYVL

-32 QSSIQQNNF
+32 QSSFQQNNF
-41 KDITINN
+41 KDININSTSEQINN
-48 STKQYHDKKE
+48 KKE
-58 NEIKKETNKSEFNAN
+58 NEIKKEINKFELNNN
-73 KNINKSINI
+73 KNNI
-82 NINNNKES
+82 NINKNS

-95 IQFRRFEVDPNE
+95 IQFRRFEIDPNE
-107 TKWASRYFRP
+107 TKWASRYGRP
-117 GYVKSSINEED
+117 GFVKSSKNEDD
-128 LKYINEHIQNLSKK
+128 LKYINEHLKNLSKK
-142 EQYDFSNIEKNT
+142 EQFDFSTIEKNT
-154 HVHIFLKDE
+154 HIHIFLKNE
-163 EIPYESSKFPST
+163 EIPYESSKFPSS

-180 FHPLLKNNLSLM
+180 FHPLLKNNLTLM

-232 ISLLLKDGPPLK
+232 ISLLLKEGPPIE
-244 DKEYIKQNSKYSN
+244 DKELLKQNSKYSN

-288 GIVSTKCYGG
+288 GIVVSKCYGG
-298 VPFDAQMRE
+298 VPFDGQMRE
-307 LRAGVDIVIGTPGR
+307 LRQGVDIVIGTPGR
-321 VFEFIEKKI
+321 IFEFIEKKI
-330 LFLDLIEYLV
+330 LYLDLIEYLV

-351 FKPQLENIIT
+351 FKPQLENIII
-361 KNKQMR
+361 KNKQM
-367 SKDDR
+367 KPKEKR

-381 PKEVED
+381 PEEVEE

-392 MKDNCYLI
+392 MNENCYLI
-400 STNKSKGNKKGYNA
+400 STNKNKGNKKGYNA

-425 KEEEKIGK
+425 KEEEKIAK
-433 LHEILQTAEGNVLI
+433 LHEILQTKEGNVLI

-488 SSGEIP
+488 SSGDIP

-581 YYNSEKNYQLYNS
+581 YDYNYSNNYQFYNSNIQS
-594 SDPPFDEKKDNENDL
+594 FDDKKEYDNDL
-609 SEKNKEK
+609 NEKNKEK
-616 EFGKYKDNFDK
+616 EFLKYNDKYDK
-627 YENKGHDRYY
+627 YENKVHDKYY
-637 KNQYNYNNYRGRGF
+637 RNQYNYNHYRGRGF
-651 KYHRG
+651 KNHRG

>member
-1 MENYA
+1 MEN
-6 KKPKK
+6 KEKK
-11 SNNKYVL
+11 SKKQNNKYVL

-24 FNSKLNKE
+24 FNSKLNKDKE
-32 QSSIQQNNF
+32 QSSSEQNNL
-41 KDITINN
+41 KDINTNN
-48 STKQYHDKKE
+48 SSKQIPDKINIDKKKE
-58 NEIKKETNKSEFNAN
+58 NKKSELNYV
-73 KNINKSINI
+73 KNNNDNNI
-82 NINNNKES
+82 NINKES
-90 EPKKE
+90 KPTNE
-95 IQFRRFEVDPNE
+95 IKFRCFEVDPNE
-107 TKWASRYFRP
+107 TKWASRYGRP
-117 GYVKSSINEED
+117 GYVKSSKNEED
-128 LKYINEHIQNLSKK
+128 EKYINEHLKNLEKK
-142 EQYDFSNIEKNT
+142 DEFDFNAMEKNT
-154 HVHIFLKDE
+154 HIHIFLKNKEISDE
-163 EIPYESSKFPST
+163 YQQFSSS

-180 FHPLLKNNLSLM
+180 FHPLLKKNLIKM
-192 KYDLMTPI
+192 KYDKMTPI
-200 QKVIIPYIL
+200 QKAIIPYIL
-209 EKKDC
+209 QKNDC

-221 SGKTVSFLAPI
+221 SGKTVAFLAPI
-232 ISLLLKDGPPLK
+232 ISLLLKDGPPIE
-244 DKEYIKQNSKYSN
+244 DKEYLKQNSKYSN

-288 GIVSTKCYGG
+288 GIVVSKCYGG
-298 VPFDAQMRE
+298 VPIDGQIRE
-307 LRAGVDIVIGTPGR
+307 LRQGVDIVIGTPGR
-321 VFEFIEKKI
+321 IIEFIDKKV
-330 LFLDLIEYLV
+330 LYLNLIEYLV

-351 FKPQLENIIT
+351 FKPQLENIIND
-361 KNKQMR
+361 NKQM
-367 SKDDR
+367 KQKEKR

-381 PKEVED
+381 PEEVEE

-392 MKDNCYLI
+392 MKENCYLI
-400 STNKSKGNKKGYNA
+400 STNKNRGNKKEYNA

-425 KEEEKIGK
+425 KEEEKIAK
-433 LHEILQTAEGNVLI
+433 LHEILQTTEGNVLV
-447 FLEKKKSVDKLED
+447 FLEKKKSVDKLEN

-482 KAIKQF
+482 KAIKKF

-537 NKGKAISFYNDN
+537 NKGKAISFYNEN

-554 FALVNELKKS
+554 QALVNELKKS

-573 EFDYYSNN
+573 EFDYYNYNN
-581 YYNSEKNYQLYNS
+581 YQFYNSDITPL
-594 SDPPFDEKKDNENDL
+594 DD
-609 SEKNKEK
+609 NKEYNEGNK
-616 EFGKYKDNFDK
+616 DQELYKYNDKFDR
-627 YENKGHDRYY
+627 YENKGYDKYY
-637 KNQYNYNNYRGRGF
+637 RNQYNYNNYRGRGY
-651 KYHRG
+651 KNYNYNRG
-656 NYYKFRRN
+656 NYYKYKRN
-664 NEYNGNYRKGSDNWR
+664 NEYNGNYHKGGDNWR